1 MTVHLINETRDE
13 TYCGISAKFFLDK
26 KKGTISGGDVKYLRG
41 PVTETHTDFYTNV
54 ATHAPDFAD
63 CDDCMEEYG
72 LVLLERL

>member
-26 KKGTISGGDVKYLRG
+26 ENTTMCGNVKYLRG

-54 ATHAPDFAD
+54 ATHAAEFAD

-72 LVLLERL
+72 LILLERL